1 MSFLQRRIKK
11 LGGLDFKGFWDAS
24 QNSPEILSGVGKRN
38 DYYIVSV
45 GGNTSVDGEN
55 NWVEGD
61 WIMFNDTTWQKID
74 TTDDVLTVAG
84 RTGNVELT
92 YQDIDGFDHGNLSG
106 LDDDDHLQYLNRDG
120 SRPMAGNLD
129 LNNNDISNINK
140 TSNKILVTS
149 PQYTTVTTGGTLT
162 LDDSSSTIQFL
173 TGVAAGFNVVLPDAT
188 TISPGTNYE
197 IYNRTSS
204 PVVLKY
210 SDGSTLGVISVE
222 SVASLILQNNSTSKG
237 VFSPF
242 TIEIAQAAGIL
253 NYSASSLTPFSTSSS
268 VYVPITDFVV
278 VPAAGKY
285 AIWFNCSAS
294 SVTNNSLT
302 YLALY
307 RGNTIIAES
316 ERVTQSVASN
326 FTFQM
331 NTLAVADFDGT
342 QELRVYVRVTTGTLT
357 VTARTGVAT
366 RLGPIG

>member
-24 QNSPEILSGVGKRN
+24 QNVPEILSGVGKRN

-45 GGNTSVDGEN
+45 SGSTLVDGEN

-61 WIMFNDTTWQKID
+61 WIMFNDFTWQKID
-74 TTDDVLTVAG
+74 TTDAVLSVAG
-84 RTGNVELT
+84 RTGDVTLN
-92 YQDIDGFDHGNLSG
+92 YQDIDGFEHSNLTG
-106 LDDDDHLQYLNRDG
+106 LGDDDHLQYLNRDG
-120 SRPMAGNLD
+120 SRPMQGDLD
-129 LNNNDISNINK
+129 LSNNNITNVNK
-140 TSNKILVTS
+140 ATNKIMVTT
-149 PQYTTVTTGGTLT
+149 PEYTTVITGGTLN
-162 LDDSSSTIQFL
+162 LSSSSSTIRFL
-173 TGVAAGFNVVLPDAT
+173 TGVASGFSVILPDAT

-197 IYNRTSS
+197 IYNRSSS
-204 PVVLKY
+204 PITLKY
-210 SDGSTLGVISVE
+210 SDGSTLGIISVE
-222 SVASLILQNNSTSKG
+222 SVASLILQDNTTPKG

-253 NYSASSLTPFSTSSS
+253 NYSASSLTPFSTTSTT
-268 VYVPITDFVV
+268 YVPIADFTV

-302 YLALY
+302 YVALY
-307 RGNTIIAES
+307 RDGTIISES

-326 FTFQM
+326 FVFQM
-331 NTLAVADFDGT
+331 NTLTVADFDGT

-357 VTARTGVAT
+357 ITARTGVAT